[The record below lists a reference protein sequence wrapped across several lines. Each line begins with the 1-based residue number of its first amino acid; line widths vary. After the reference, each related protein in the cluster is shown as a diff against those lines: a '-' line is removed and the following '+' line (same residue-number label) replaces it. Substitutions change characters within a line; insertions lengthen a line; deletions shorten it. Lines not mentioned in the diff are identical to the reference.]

1 MRTLQDILADL
12 PFEDLP
18 PAWQDH
24 DLALFSPAKRLW
36 DYQQEALQFALKA
49 LWKYY
54 EDFRDF
60 AEGEPGTANE
70 ERKERLWQWYR
81 DNGLEED
88 LDIPL
93 KKQKREVR
101 ALLEGYYPAEGGRI
115 PYRHFINRMG
125 FWMATGSGKSLVL
138 IKLVEILWRLMRRG
152 EIPPHP
158 VLVLTA
164 RDDLLAQLKAH
175 AEEFNKGRTDFHI
188 HLADLKSYPDAQRS
202 FLPIMGEHELTTFF
216 YRADNLSDEQK
227 ERILDFHN
235 YENGGRWY
243 VLLDEAH
250 KGDKEDSKRQ
260 HIYSIF
266 SRNGFLFNFSATFAD
281 PRDVLTTVYNFNLS
295 EFVRAGYGKHICI
308 LKQENRA
315 FKDKED
321 YTGVEKQRVVLKAL
335 LMLAYVRKAQEGLP
349 PGRPA
354 YHRPLMLA
362 LVNSVNTKNADL
374 KLFFREL
381 ERIGRGDVDAAV
393 WKQAREELWAELEKG
408 PEWLFENKR
417 FSADQALFDSVTMDV
432 LLRLVYNAPAPGE
445 IEVMLRPPNRQEM
458 AFKLKSAEQPFAL
471 IKIGDIS
478 NFLKEEL
485 EGYEV
490 IEGYEDEGFFR
501 RLNEEDSPINILM
514 GSRTFYEG
522 WDSNRPNVITYI
534 NIGTGTEAKKFILQ
548 SVGRGV
554 RIEPFPGKRRR
565 LFSLYNSH
573 EVDEATFRDLREKAP
588 ILETLF
594 IFGTNRKAL
603 HMVIEQLDQ
612 EKRREAE
619 HELALQV
626 NDEAVDGRLLL
637 IPVYREARHTLLEAR
652 EPRKFEIA
660 QDELEQ
666 LKQYVDY
673 LADPRLLVTHHDAA
687 PADIALLARCL
698 EHPANYFNTQ
708 KNRRYGRIDILLPRL
723 FAYFKVI
730 PQQADDLKPLK
741 DEINHFRHIKV
752 FLKDITELQAKIQQ
766 VRLYRDPKEEQDALI
781 KDLQEGRISPEEFKQ
796 RYEELAK
803 QIPREVYEHNG
814 EKLQIRHLARHYYLP
829 VLLSENERIGWIQHV
844 IRHDSEVKFL
854 NHLEEYLKQ
863 QGNAFDKLNW
873 WAFSKIDETLDNV
886 YIPYYDPESNRIRRF
901 FSDFIF
907 WLQKEDQYAIV
918 FVDPKGK
925 QQTNYQ
931 YKVDGFQG
939 LFQSESGL
947 SRNFKYENFSVHVHL
962 LLYTEDENQ
971 APDGYRAYWF
981 DSPQKIVQKILDMP

>member
-1 MRTLQDILADL
+1 VRTLQDILTDI
-12 PFEDLP
+12 PFADLP

-24 DLALFSPAKRLW
+24 DLVAFSPTKRLW
-36 DYQQEALQFALKA
+36 SYQQEALQYALKA

-60 AEGEPGTANE
+60 SEGEPGTANE
-70 ERKERLWQWYR
+70 ERKERLWQWYQ
-81 DNGLEED
+81 DNGLEEG

-93 KKQKREVR
+93 GKQKRDVR
-101 ALLEGYYPAEGGRI
+101 ALLEDYYSAEDGRI

-158 VLVLTA
+158 VLALTA

-175 AEEFNKGRTDFHI
+175 VEEFNKERTGFCV
-188 HLADLKSYPDAQRS
+188 HLANLKSYPDVQRS
-202 FLPIMGEHELTTFF
+202 SLPIVGEHELIVFF

-227 ERILDFHN
+227 ERILDFRS

-260 HIYSIF
+260 HIYSIL
-266 SRNGFLFNFSATFAD
+266 SRNGFLFNFSATFTD

-308 LKQENRA
+308 LRQENRV

-321 YTGVEKQRVVLKAL
+321 YTGAEKQRVVLKAL
-335 LMLAYVRKAQEGLP
+335 LMLAYARKAQEGLP
-349 PGRPA
+349 PGQTA

-362 LVNSVNTKNADL
+362 LVNSVNTKDADL

-393 WKQAREELWAELEKG
+393 WEQARGELWAELAEG
-408 PEWLFENKR
+408 PEWLFENER
-417 FSADQALFDSVTMDV
+417 FSADQALFESITQDV

-445 IEVMLRPPNRQEM
+445 IEVLLRPPNRQEV

-565 LFSLYNSH
+565 LLSLYNSG
-573 EVDEATFRDLREKAP
+573 EVDEAVFRLLREKSP

-619 HELALQV
+619 HELALHV
-626 NDEAVDGRLLL
+626 NNEAVGGRLLL
-637 IPVYREARHTLLEAR
+637 IPVYREAEHTLLEAR
-652 EPRKFEIA
+652 KPRKFEITK
-660 QDELEQ
+660 DELEQ
-666 LKQYVDY
+666 LKRYVEY
-673 LADPRLLVTHHDAA
+673 LADPRLLIAHHDAA
-687 PADIALLARCL
+687 PKDIALLNRCL
-698 EHPANYFNTQ
+698 EHQEECFNIQ
-708 KNRRYGRIDILLPRL
+708 SDRRYGRIEILIQRL
-723 FAYFKVI
+723 FDYFKVV
-730 PQQADDLKPLK
+730 PMQADHMKPLK
-741 DEINHFRHIKV
+741 DEIHHFRHIKV
-752 FLKDITELQAKIQQ
+752 FLKDITDLQAKIQQ
-766 VRLYRDPKEEQDALI
+766 VRSYRDPKEEQDALI
-781 KDLQEGRISPEEFKQ
+781 KGLQERRISPDTFKQ

-844 IRHDSEVKFL
+844 IRHPSEVKFL
-854 NHLEEYLKQ
+854 NYLEEYMKQ
-863 QGNAFDKLNW
+863 PGNAFDKLNW

-886 YIPYYDPESNRIRRF
+886 YIPYYDPQSNRIRRF
-901 FSDFIF
+901 FPDFIF
-907 WLQKEDQYAIV
+907 WLQKEDRYAIV
-918 FVDPKGK
+918 FVDPKGM
-925 QQTNYQ
+925 QQADYQ
-931 YKVDGFQG
+931 HKVDGFRQ
-939 LFQSESGL
+939 LFRGESDL

-962 LLYTEDENQ
+962 LMYTEDENR
-971 APDGYRAYWF
+971 APDGYRAHWF
-981 DSPQKIVQKILDMP
+981 DSPQKIAQMILDVL